1 MTEEKKELLK
11 ANIDQAIAILAGLE
25 LKEQLQWLAYW
36 LEWIE
41 WGLGIDTLEEVRNM
55 IKDRHNKQGW

>member
-11 ANIDQAIAILAGLE
+11 ANIDQAITILAELE

-36 LEWIE
+36 LEWVE
-41 WGLGIDTLEEVRNM
+41 WDLGIDTEDIRKM

>member
-1 MTEEKKELLK
+1 MTEKKELLK
-11 ANIDQAIAILAGLE
+11 ANIDQAITILAGLE

-36 LEWIE
+36 LEWVE
-41 WGLGIDTLEEVRNM
+41 RDLGIDTLEGIQKM